1 MSQDML
7 PHAVIE
13 AKEAMEGAEELSEGA
28 GNSELLID
36 FAESFNTTPKSPSCK
51 HYFAF
56 RANIISS
63 DKIVNKGFHSSL
75 FGTQVP
81 GVNLDITNPSVNRRM
96 FSSSC
101 MLMYV
106 TLCFLSPSVSST
118 CSICGRGF
126 NYIQR
131 GQSTGRRDIWQGI

>member
-13 AKEAMEGAEELSEGA
+13 SKEAMEGAEELSEGA
-28 GNSELLID
+28 GSSGLLID
-36 FAESFNTTPKSPSCK
+36 FAQSFNPTPKSPSCK
-51 HYFAF
+51 HSFPF

-81 GVNLDITNPSVNRRM
+81 GVNLDISDPAVNRRM
-96 FSSSC
+96 ISSSC

-106 TLCFLSPSVSST
+106 TLWVFCFCFFIPKCIFHVFHMWKRL
-118 CSICGRGF
+118 
-126 NYIQR
+126 
-131 GQSTGRRDIWQGI
+131 

>member
-13 AKEAMEGAEELSEGA
+13 SKEAMEGAEELSEGA
-28 GNSELLID
+28 GSSGLLID
-36 FAESFNTTPKSPSCK
+36 FAQSFNPTPKSPSCK
-51 HYFAF
+51 HSFPF
-56 RANIISS
+56 RANVISS

-81 GVNLDITNPSVNRRM
+81 GVNLDISDPAVNRRM
-96 FSSSC
+96 ISSSC
-101 MLMYV
+101 MLMDV
-106 TLCFLSPSVSST
+106 TLCFFFLSPSVSST

-126 NYIQR
+126 NYIQ
-131 GQSTGRRDIWQGI
+131 